1 MRQVYRIDKDGF
13 YIEPILLFKET
24 DIVPDDCVEVMP
36 PSMYKAHWT
45 GSEWVEAGEPPA
57 PSTYRSMED
66 ELQEVKQTLDFLLMG
81 GM

>member
-1 MRQVYRIDKDGF
+1 MKQVYRIDEVGF
-13 YIEPILLFKET
+13 YIEPVMIEAEEET
-24 DIVPDDCVEVMP
+24 PQDCVEVMP

-45 GSEWVEAGEPPA
+45 GSEWVEAGEPPT
-57 PSTYRSMED
+57 PSAYRSVED